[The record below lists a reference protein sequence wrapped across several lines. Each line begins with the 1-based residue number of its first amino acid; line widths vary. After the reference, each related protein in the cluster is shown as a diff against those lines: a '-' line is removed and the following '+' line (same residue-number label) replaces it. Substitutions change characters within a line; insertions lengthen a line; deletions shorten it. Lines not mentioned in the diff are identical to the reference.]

1 MKNCGKSKLKYV
13 CEISAGQS
21 APQGNDKYSENGI
34 PFIRAGNLEAL
45 TLRGNEGLCQ
55 KVSQAVAKEHKLKLY
70 PKGTILFAKSGMST
84 KKGYVHVLKEN
95 AYVVSHLACIIPTD
109 KIEPDF
115 LKYYFLYNKPNRLV
129 RDDSYPSI
137 SLLDISNI
145 TIPLPTLTDQI
156 LIINIFKKIEKQ
168 IFNKKLQ
175 LEKLEQLAKS
185 RFIEMFGDLKYHTKY
200 SSIKLKEI
208 CKTLSGGTPTTKHP
222 EYYTGN
228 IPWITT
234 VQLGENYI
242 SGENPKAFI
251 TEEAIK
257 NSATHLIPANN
268 ILFGTRVGVGKS
280 SINTAPIC
288 TNQDINAIMNIDETK
303 WDLLFIKLVLDH
315 YQDYFDSI
323 KKGATIKGITI
334 EELTNIDIPMVPIC
348 LQKEYSMFIQQL
360 DKSKFRIKKSLE
372 KLELTYKALLQEY
385 FG

>member
-185 RFIEMFGDLKYHTKY
+185 RFIEMFGDYFDNENILC
-200 SSIKLKEI
+200 KLQDI
-208 CKTLSGGTPTTKHP
+208 CTATIGLTYKPTNVVPNGITVLRS
-222 EYYTGN
+222 GN
-228 IPWITT
+228 IQNNELYLIDDI
-234 VQLGENYI
+234 VQVDNI
-242 SGENPKAFI
+242 KINDDKFI
-251 TEEAIK
+251 RPYDILMCSR
-257 NSATHLIPANN
+257 NGSSHL
-268 ILFGTRVGVGKS
+268 VGKS
-280 SINTAPIC
+280 CLIT
-288 TNQDINAIMNIDETK
+288 ETK
-303 WDLLFIKLVLDH
+303 ERMTFGAFMTVIRSN
-315 YQDYFDSI
+315 YPYFTQGFFLSDFFKRQLTGTQTTSVNQI
-323 KKGATIKGITI
+323 TTKMLYNYHTIKPT
-334 EELTNIDIPMVPIC
+334 EEEENRFA
-348 LQKEYSMFIQQL
+348 SFIQQL
-360 DKSKFRIKKSLE
+360 DKSKFRAKKCL
-372 KLELTYKALLQEY
+372 KLFSYIRHLRII
-385 FG
+385 GI